1 MKLAHLRSAVSFRN
15 VLLAFSLFALA
26 ACGFQMRGMTNLG
39 FKTAYL
45 QKSGS
50 ALGKELRRTLR
61 SSGVTVVQTPEEAE
75 MLLDIM
81 EERTEKNIL
90 SLSGGGKVREYELF
104 YRVTYRW
111 REASNELWGP
121 AQSIEQRRDYSYD
134 DTQLLA
140 KEGEEARLYSDMR
153 SEAAREIMRRLNA
166 AGVSKSIAPN

>member
-1 MKLAHLRSAVSFRN
+1 MNLAHLRSAVAFRN
-15 VLLAFSLFALA
+15 LVLAFSLFVLA
-26 ACGFQMRGMTNLG
+26 ACGFQLRGMTNLG
-39 FKTAYL
+39 FKTAYV
-45 QKSGS
+45 QQHNSP
-50 ALGKELRRTLR
+50 LGKELRRALR
-61 SSGVTVVQTPEEAE
+61 SSGVTVVQVPAEAE

-81 EERTEKNIL
+81 EERTTKNIL

-134 DTQLLA
+134 DTQVLA

-153 SEAAREIMRRLNA
+153 SESAREIMRRLNA
-166 AGVSKSIAPN
+166 MGASTPKTVN